1 MRGAQLPMKEYT
13 SVTLRIDKDMKKQ
26 ADELFEELGLNF
38 NAAIKIFLYKCLR
51 ERAIPFKI
59 SLDKSQQAHLI
70 ALFAKELDIK
80 NLSELRNQK
89 SR

>member
-1 MRGAQLPMKEYT
+1 MKEYT

-38 NAAIKIFLYKCLR
+38 NAAIKIFLY
-51 ERAIPFKI
+51 
-59 SLDKSQQAHLI
+59 QAHLI